1 MKEVSK
7 SALEY
12 TALKARLISEIE
24 SDIDKS
30 IEIKDYNDAL
40 VCALTLYLTGSNRSD
55 NSKEMRELASMI
67 QLFSSHLTNGEVEEA
82 KEAVFNHL
90 FPKRIKPERRLKL
103 VK

>member
-24 SDIDKS
+24 SDI
-30 IEIKDYNDAL
+30 
-40 VCALTLYLTGSNRSD
+40 D

-90 FPKRIKPERRLKL
+90 FPKRIKPKRRLKL